1 VAEFGE
7 DLALEDE
14 DSQGMIAFSQIVK
27 LWRINGLPQLDE
39 ELTEFLFWLAMRH
52 SEGSER
58 IYIQKFLE
66 IFQEDYVIQKSMFD
80 DKHKFNPEQPPD

>member
-1 VAEFGE
+1 
-7 DLALEDE
+7 
-14 DSQGMIAFSQIVK
+14 MIAFSQIVK

-39 ELTEFLFWLAMRH
+39 ELTEFVLWLAMRH

-66 IFQEDYVIQKSMFD
+66 IFQEDYAIQ
-80 DKHKFNPEQPPD
+80 